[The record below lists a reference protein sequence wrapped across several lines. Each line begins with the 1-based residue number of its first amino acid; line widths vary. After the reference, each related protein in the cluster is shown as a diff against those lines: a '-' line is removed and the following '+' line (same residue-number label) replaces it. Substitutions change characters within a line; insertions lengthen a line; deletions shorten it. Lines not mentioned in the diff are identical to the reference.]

1 MHSAGRRPDS
11 GAEVKRRGIST
22 STKHMA
28 LALEAA
34 AHKKRNAS
42 IASHR
47 IRSHASLI
55 TLEYSQTRRVASRR
69 VKEVDGTRLLLAQVA
84 SREGRG
90 GEGTRGFVTLIS
102 ARHRAEPSR
111 ADIGSA
117 QRALRES
124 SQKRRK
130 QQRNWTIL
138 YSYCTALLY

>member
-55 TLEYSQTRRVASRR
+55 TLEYSQTRRVASKRSTGLAYCSLRSR
-69 VKEVDGTRLLLAQVA
+69 VGKGG
-84 SREGRG
+84 EGRG
-90 GEGTRGFVTLIS
+90 REGL
-102 ARHRAEPSR
+102 
-111 ADIGSA
+111 
-117 QRALRES
+117 
-124 SQKRRK
+124 
-130 QQRNWTIL
+130 
-138 YSYCTALLY
+138 